1 VSRTC
6 SDMIEFCWDDE
17 TQTSDSLDKVNEKWL
32 RGRDLN
38 PRPLGYEPT
47 ESGHQL
53 PLETIRPV
61 ISSCFCHQWSV
72 VATRF
77 YSPVSRKCP
86 ATTVACAAM
95 AMPGSVRTRPVAR

>member
-1 VSRTC
+1 
-6 SDMIEFCWDDE
+6 MWDDW
-17 TQTSDSLDKVNEKWL
+17 TRTVDSLDKTQEKWL

-47 ESGHQL
+47 ESCHEW
-53 PLETIRPV
+53 PLETIPPV
-61 ISSCFCHQWSV
+61 ISSCFCQEWSV

-86 ATTVACAAM
+86 AATVARS
-95 AMPGSVRTRPVAR
+95 GWVADTFHRL